1 MRRSTRTLALSVAL
15 LAGGAARGN
24 GRFPTAQQVVFGAGE
39 HAGRVTFRVTFGLL
53 VSNDD
58 ARSFRWL
65 CEEAMFSP
73 ATPGPAVDPAVE
85 IDAQGRTL
93 FGYGSG
99 VRAWS
104 PDACGVR
111 VLPDLAEREVIDL
124 AITPDLRTIYG
135 VETTPGTRQ
144 WVLRASADDL
154 AFTRQGAGVA
164 GVRLS
169 TLDVAPS
176 DPRRLY
182 VGGLDEGTRAPVVL
196 RSDDAG
202 ETLLPVNL
210 APSLLGDEAF
220 VAGVDPVTA
229 DNFWLRTN
237 SGLGSTLVRVR
248 GVQAE
253 VVARSSDAMLG
264 FARSGDGRTVWY
276 GSVAGGLFRS
286 TDGGD
291 LFERVSELAIYCLA
305 VREGELWACGDWLRG
320 PFALG
325 RSVDG
330 GRSFTP
336 VLRFEDVAGPVTCA
350 GEGAASCEPRW
361 PTLRDD
367 LLTPP
372 RRDAGAQDAAAR
384 DAARDAPS
392 ADAGALGE
400 LRPPPPSGGCACSA
414 VAPARRRPLALAL
427 LAAGWTI
434 ARRRRRSRASVI
446 AFATHLQ

>member
-1 MRRSTRTLALSVAL
+1 MRPSTRSLALSVAL
-15 LAGGAARGN
+15 LAGASARGN
-24 GRFPTAQQVVFGAGE
+24 GRFPAAQQVVFGAGE

-53 VSNDD
+53 VSDDD

-124 AITPDLRTIYG
+124 AITPDLRTVYG

-154 AFTRQGAGVA
+154 AFTRQGEGVQ

-176 DPRRLY
+176 DPTRLY
-182 VGGLDEGTRAPVVL
+182 VAGLDEATRAPVVL

-202 ETLLPVNL
+202 ETLRPVSL

-220 VAGVDPVTA
+220 IAGVDPA
-229 DNFWLRTN
+229 RPDDFWLRTN
-237 SGLGSTLVRVR
+237 IGLGSTLVRVR
-248 GVQAE
+248 GGQAE
-253 VVARSSDAMLG
+253 VVARSADAMLG

-276 GSVAGGLFRS
+276 GSVGGGLHRS

-291 LFERVSELAIYCLA
+291 AFERVSPLAIYCLA
-305 VREGELWACGDWLRG
+305 VRGEELWACGDWLRG

-330 GRSFTP
+330 GRTFTP
-336 VLRFEDVAGPVTCA
+336 VLRFEDVSGPVLCA

-367 LLTPP
+367 LLTPT
-372 RRDAGAQDAAAR
+372 RRDAGAR
-384 DAARDAPS
+384 DASAVDASRDASTADVGAPGDRGVAPTPS
-392 ADAGALGE
+392 A
-400 LRPPPPSGGCACSA
+400 CACSSG
-414 VAPARRRPLALAL
+414 APARRPGLVAAL
-427 LAAGWTI
+427 LGVGWAI
-434 ARRRRRSRASVI
+434 VRRRRRPRTSSV
-446 AFATHLQ
+446 AVATHLQ